1 MSGEQNQAFC
11 YFKQLYCIELILL
24 SLDLLTALHIVLRDS
39 LAILQQVERTSRDN
53 KLLNN

>member
-1 MSGEQNQAFC
+1 MSGEQNQTLC

-24 SLDLLTALHIVLRDS
+24 SLDLLTALHIVLRGS
-39 LAILQQVERTSRDN
+39 LAIFQQVERTSRDK